1 MFKSKKTAWLTI
13 VAMLV
18 PTTIGLFG
26 ASAAQAATATTL
38 STFTINGTDA
48 LTSSSVNLDV
58 STLNVSATGVLST
71 DVVAIPTESTGTSVA
86 ISGDSNLHIGANT
99 LTATVTST
107 WTEEVTNP
115 DYVAE
120 HTIENPNYVAAHE
133 EPNPDYNADT
143 NSEVPQ
149 TITVPAVGE
158 PTILVP
164 AVGTP
169 LITVTRNASQTYTR
183 TLNVLNNDNTA
194 VIIINQDEL
203 INGESTETDWGVTSV
218 PVVVTPTDPQATVK
232 VNGVSVALVDGKAT
246 TSVTGL
252 TTGDNSVSVVV
263 TAPNGEADESIFNV
277 LVDQNTD
284 TGATFTVDGI
294 NADDGEIVP
303 LDYGTTD
310 PDIEVITSD
319 VNATFVL
326 EGGSDL
332 ITGENPVAIYVTAE
346 DGVTTQT
353 YNLTLIVAAN
363 NDTAATFYV
372 NGVATDDGSD
382 VVLPYQTTDVA
393 VRVELADSD
402 AAYIVD
408 GGSGLLQGSN
418 DLVVT
423 VIAADGV
430 TTTTYAINLLVSDP
444 DVTLKTL
451 KLNGSTVADQ
461 GTASTTTSKNILLLQ
476 TTDSRATI
484 AVDGGEYNA
493 STGALV
499 LANGRNDIAITVT
512 GDDKSTTRE
521 YDITV
526 NVNLDVTLKTLKFNG
541 QTLANN
547 SSATTWTAS
556 NSLVLEA
563 NDSRSTITV
572 DGGTYNAAAGTITLD
587 EGQTDVTVTV
597 TGDDGDTTLDY
608 VLTLGRYTL
617 SVDWEGNDAA
627 VSTIADGV
635 VAVLGSVESV
645 EVTAGAPFDNWLVE
659 VEGDKGLD
667 FGNNTVTVTYT
678 SPENV
683 EIVKTFTVFVGDAD
697 LTLSTLSVG
706 GEDVDLTGLT
716 GTVSLEDHPQ
726 SAAVEVETTD
736 ARATFQVSG
745 GNNLVVGNSNRVTV
759 VVTGADDKT
768 ATYTITVIVLPSDV
782 TDIDAL
788 TINGDVVSP
797 DAEITEVDAGVLDL
811 SVDTAD
817 SNATAVV
824 TVAPTADSFG
834 GWATSSNGVF
844 TGSGYLTVSVVVT
857 AEDGTPADAVTYNLL
872 ATKDFD
878 VTSGSNPVTDT
889 LRVGTYAKSTPT
901 TVASWFPTGTKLS
914 YQWLL
919 NGDLIS
925 SQSTSRLLLTVE
937 HYGTDN
943 SVRPVVSGMVAG
955 VKKTYVGQALDV
967 SKGIIALASIPGLNG
982 KPQLGN
988 TLTAVPKKW
997 SPDVVLAYQWYV
1009 NGQAFDG
1016 ATTDSFVVSEANVNA
1031 GDSVKVAVI
1040 GTLEG
1045 YEDLTKFSAP
1055 VIVTP
1060 GVLRITQKPTISV
1073 DNGYVTGS
1081 TITATEGATN
1091 YDEATVTF
1099 QWYRNGVAIAG
1110 EQGAEYTTVAAD
1122 VAKKLTVVVS
1132 YAAANY
1138 SSVAITLKTPTIKVG
1153 TLDAPEVAT
1162 IGLSQPG
1169 TKLIAFGGYVTTETT
1184 SSVKYIW
1191 YRNGRAVLGQN
1202 SAQYTLTSK
1211 DAGAAISVRV
1221 TAIYP
1226 GYKATVTVTTG
1237 DDNYQVD

>member
-58 STLNVSATGVLST
+58 STLNVSAAGVLST
-71 DVVAIPTESTGTSVA
+71 DVVAIPTESAGTSVA

-99 LTATVTST
+99 LTATVSST

-115 DYVAE
+115 DYVA
-120 HTIENPNYVAAHE
+120 
-133 EPNPDYNADT
+133 
-143 NSEVPQ
+143 
-149 TITVPAVGE
+149 AVLDDPE
-158 PTILVP
+158 TTEDESSP

-194 VIIINQDEL
+194 VIILNQDEL

-246 TSVTGL
+246 TSVDGL

-294 NADDGEIVP
+294 MADDGEIVP

-363 NDTAATFYV
+363 NDTAATVYV

-382 VVLPYQTTDVA
+382 VALPYQTTDAA
-393 VRVELADSD
+393 VRVDLGDSD
-402 AAYIVD
+402 ASYIID
-408 GGSGLLQGSN
+408 GGSGLLQGQN

-423 VIAADGV
+423 VIAADQV
-430 TTTTYAINLLVSDP
+430 TTATYAVNLIVSDP
-444 DVTLKTL
+444 DVTLSTL
-451 KLNGSTVADQ
+451 QFNGATVADN
-461 GTASTTTSKNILLLQ
+461 GTVSTTTSKNTLTLA
-476 TTDSRATI
+476 TTDSRATV
-484 AVDGGEYNA
+484 AVDGGVYDPA
-493 STGALV
+493 TGGIA
-499 LANGRNDIAITVT
+499 LANGANSITITVT

-526 NVNLDVTLKTLKFNG
+526 NVALDVTLKTLKFNG
-541 QTLANN
+541 STVADNG
-547 SSATTWTAS
+547 SVTSWTKQ

-563 NDSRSTITV
+563 NDSRSTISV
-572 DGGTYNAAAGTITLD
+572 DNATYNAANGTITLD
-587 EGQTDVTVTV
+587 AGQNDLTITV
-597 TGDDGDTTLDY
+597 TGDDGETTQDY
-608 VLTLGRYTL
+608 MVTVGVYATT
-617 SVDWEGNDAA
+617 VDWEGNDAA
-627 VSTIADGV
+627 VATTDNGLV
-635 VAVLGSVESV
+635 NVPGSVEMVTV
-645 EVTAGAPFDNWLVE
+645 EATAPFDGWLVE

-697 LTLSTLSVG
+697 LSLSTLSVG
-706 GEDVDLTGLT
+706 GQDVDLTGLT

-736 ARATFQVSG
+736 PRATFQVAG

-797 DAEITEVDAGVLDL
+797 DAELTEVDAGVLDL

-824 TVAPTADSFG
+824 TVAPTAGTFG
-834 GWATSSNGVF
+834 GWVTSSNGVF
-844 TGSGYLTVSVVVT
+844 AGSGYLTVSVVVT
-857 AEDGTPADAVTYNLL
+857 AEDGTTVADAVSYNLL

-901 TVASWFPTGTKLS
+901 TVAAWFPTGTKLS

-925 SQSTSRLLLTVE
+925 GQSTSRLLLTVD
-937 HYGTDN
+937 HFGTDN

-967 SKGIIALASIPGLNG
+967 SKGIIALASTPGLNG

-997 SPDVVLAYQWYV
+997 SPDVELAYQWYV

-1016 ATTDSFVVSEANVNA
+1016 ATTETFVVSEANVNA

-1045 YEDLTKFSAP
+1045 YEDLTKFSSP

-1060 GVLRITQKPTISV
+1060 GVLRITEKPTISV

-1091 YDEATVTF
+1091 YDEATATF

-1110 EQGAEYTTVAAD
+1110 EQGAEYITVAAD

-1132 YAAANY
+1132 YDAANY
-1138 SSVAITLKTPTIKVG
+1138 SPVAITLKTPTIKVG

-1162 IGLSQPG
+1162 IGLSQTG
-1169 TKLIAFGGYVTTETT
+1169 TKLIAFGGYVTSETT

-1202 SAQYTLTSK
+1202 STQYTLTSK

-1221 TAIYP
+1221 TATYP
-1226 GYKATVTVTTG
+1226 GYKATVTLTTG